1 MESWQ
6 LTIGR
11 SSGGGGVRGAG
22 RGAGVWMRGRSCT
35 LAGRPEGP
43 SAGRW
48 CASGGGRYADPARR
62 ARDGSRRL
70 AGVTLIELLTVVAVL
85 AILATLTIPAFGGLR
100 RTAGVGAAASA
111 LLGALHFA
119 RSAAALDG
127 TPVTLCL
134 SADDETCVTS
144 ASAQAKGWLVFA
156 QPDAH
161 VTASTMVMP
170 PVLRRFRVADG
181 VVVHG
186 SRAAVTFWPVART
199 SLTSTF
205 DVCDAKQE
213 IAGRAV
219 VVSQTGRPRVAVEEA
234 SCAE

>member
-1 MESWQ
+1 
-6 LTIGR
+6 
-11 SSGGGGVRGAG
+11 
-22 RGAGVWMRGRSCT
+22 
-35 LAGRPEGP
+35 
-43 SAGRW
+43 
-48 CASGGGRYADPARR
+48 
-62 ARDGSRRL
+62 
-70 AGVTLIELLTVVAVL
+70 
-85 AILATLTIPAFGGLR
+85 
-100 RTAGVGAAASA
+100 
-111 LLGALHFA
+111 
-119 RSAAALDG
+119 
-127 TPVTLCL
+127 
-134 SADDETCVTS
+134 
-144 ASAQAKGWLVFA
+144 
-156 QPDAH
+156 
-161 VTASTMVMP
+161 MVMP